1 MPKPVP
7 VQPIEHL
14 LNEHPFLQGVDS
26 KHIHSLA
33 ACAQNR
39 TFQAGEYLWR
49 QGEQADVL
57 YLIRSGE
64 VNLEISIP
72 GEGPLP
78 LETIVA
84 GEVLGWSWLVPP
96 YRWHFDARATT
107 PVRALALEGKC
118 VREKCEQ
125 DTELGYQ
132 VLKRFTPVIARRL
145 EVTRARLIEST
156 GHSPGNSRPV
166 PVLC

>member
-1 MPKPVP
+1 MI

-14 LNEHPFLQGVDS
+14 LTEHPFLKDLDP

-33 ACAQNR
+33 ACAQGR
-39 TFQAGEYLWR
+39 AFEAGEYLWR
-49 QGEQADVL
+49 QGEEAGPL

-78 LETIVA
+78 LETIAA

-107 PVRALALEGKC
+107 PVRALALEGEC

-125 DTELGYQ
+125 DSELGYRL
-132 VLKRFTPVIARRL
+132 LKRFTPVIAHRL

-156 GHSPGNSRPV
+156 RLNPENSRPV
-166 PVLC
+166 PALW